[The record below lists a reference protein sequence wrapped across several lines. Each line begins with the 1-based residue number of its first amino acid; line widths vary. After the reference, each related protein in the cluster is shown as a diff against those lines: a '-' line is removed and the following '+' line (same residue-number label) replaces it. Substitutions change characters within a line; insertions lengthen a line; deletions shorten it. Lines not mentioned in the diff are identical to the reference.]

1 MSLNIK
7 NKEVENLAGEVAA
20 LMGVT
25 KTEAVRQALEERK
38 RLLSVRV
45 TQTERRTKLKNL
57 LKQKIWPSI
66 PKEQLGKCLTRKEEN
81 QVLGYGEDDTLNYL
95 KAAFWDYPQ
104 FTDEAMLRSYLVERK
119 NTSFYFWLMVRFLE
133 YARVVDTLKFFAI
146 EEIAGQLSE
155 LKLRPYTRK
164 KWKRMVEVYGTSSGK

>member
-1 MSLNIK
+1 MGLDIK
-7 NKEVENLAGEVAA
+7 NSEVENLAGEVAA

-25 KTEAVRQALEERK
+25 KTEAVRQALEEKK
-38 RLLSVRV
+38 RQVIK
-45 TQTERRTKLKNL
+45 TDRRTKLKNL
-57 LKQKIWPSI
+57 LVQKIWPSI

-81 QVLGYGEDDTLNYL
+81 QILGYGEDDSLNYL

-104 FTDEAMLRSYLVERK
+104 FTDEAMLRSCLVERK

-146 EEIAGQLSE
+146 DEIAGQLSE

>member
-7 NKEVENLAGEVAA
+7 NREVENLVGEVAA

-38 RLLSVRV
+38 RRV
-45 TQTERRTKLKNL
+45 IKTDRRTKLKNL
-57 LKQKIWPSI
+57 LEQKIWPSI
-66 PKEQLGKCLTRKEEN
+66 PKEKLGKCLTRKEEN
-81 QVLGYGEDDTLNYL
+81 QILDYGEEDTLNYL

-104 FTDEAMLRSYLVERK
+104 FTDEAILRSCLVERK
-119 NTSFYFWLMVRFLE
+119 NTSFYYWLMVRFLE

-146 EEIAGQLSE
+146 DEIAGQLSE
-155 LKLRPYTRK
+155 LKLRPYTLK

>member
-1 MSLNIK
+1 MGLDIK
-7 NKEVENLAGEVAA
+7 NSEVENLAGEVAA

-25 KTEAVRQALEERK
+25 KTEAVRQALEEKK
-38 RLLSVRV
+38 RQVIK
-45 TQTERRTKLKNL
+45 TDRRTKLKNL
-57 LKQKIWPSI
+57 LVQKIWPSI

-81 QVLGYGEDDTLNYL
+81 QILGYGEDDSLNYL

-104 FTDEAMLRSYLVERK
+104 FTDEAMLRSCLVERK

-133 YARVVDTLKFFAI
+133 YARVLDTLKFFAI
-146 EEIAGQLSE
+146 DEIAGQLSE